1 MFQQSLR
8 NQIDD
13 SCYPNRLFKNKRSS
27 DKIFLLLLLPRH
39 NPYQSCSPEKREPLP
54 TPTANRLTFTTLAR
68 TGRSPSASLSCPAIM
83 PSHTDRPQKEA
94 Q

>member
-27 DKIFLLLLLPRH
+27 DKIFLLPPH

-68 TGRSPSASLSCPAIM
+68 TGRSPSASLSAP
-83 PSHTDRPQKEA
+83 
-94 Q
+94 